1 MRHCRCLGLIV
12 DIVSQEHSWYVEIEI
27 VHLLLVFL
35 GCWFILQTM
44 FILKILSRMRS
55 KNIRWSNMSIQSM
68 LCHQTD
74 ADAKHA
80 LELQLFRHI
89 VIQAHQLPPKF
100 DFPQVGG
107 GLSRGVASV
116 KVGRWLGGSVVGW
129 ISDWASRDRPFGGSV
144 SRSPRMTHRSETRS
158 ATTGRPPTPSG

>member
-1 MRHCRCLGLIV
+1 MRHCRCLGLIA

-100 DFPQVGG
+100 DFPQVG
-107 GLSRGVASV
+107 LSRGVASV
-116 KVGRWLGGSVVGW
+116 KGFRICQGVSHLSRWVGGLVIGPLVG
-129 ISDWASRDRPFGGSV
+129 PCH
-144 SRSPRMTHRSETRS
+144 THR
-158 ATTGRPPTPSG
+158 A